1 MDTPIK
7 EKEKDM
13 ENIES
18 GVQTFYFEYKQIKIK
33 VINNEP
39 YFCLED
45 VCEILKIKDTK
56 RAKARLDEQGVCD
69 VMTFT
74 SSGFQKK
81 DFISETNLYRLIF
94 KSHRL
99 ENIKFAVW
107 ITSEVL
113 PIFTRNKIAKEL
125 IKDIEV
131 LRTNDLEKLRER
143 NSLKWLT
150 TKFKYSILK
159 ITKLEH

>member
-1 MDTPIK
+1 MD
-7 EKEKDM
+7 
-13 ENIES
+13 NIES
-18 GVQTFYFEYKQIKIK
+18 GIQTFYFEHNRIQMMAIGSD
-33 VINNEP
+33 P
-39 YFCLED
+39 YFSLED

-56 RAKARLDEQGVCD
+56 RAKTRLDEQGVCD
-69 VMTFT
+69 AMTLT

-107 ITSEVL
+107 MTSEVL

-125 IKDIEV
+125 IRDIEA

-150 TKFKYSILK
+150 TMISKHLFLWLA
-159 ITKLEH
+159 KLEY

>member
-1 MDTPIK
+1 
-7 EKEKDM
+7 M

-18 GVQTFYFEYKQIKIK
+18 GVQTLYFEYNRIQMIAIGSS
-33 VINNEP
+33 P
-39 YFCLED
+39 YFNLED

-56 RAKARLDEQGVCD
+56 RAKTRLDEQGVCD
-69 VMTFT
+69 AMTLT

-107 ITSEVL
+107 MTSEVL

-125 IKDIEV
+125 IKNIEV
-131 LRTNDLEKLRER
+131 LRTNDLEELRER
-143 NSLKWLT
+143 NSLK
-150 TKFKYSILK
+150 
-159 ITKLEH
+159 

>member
-1 MDTPIK
+1 MD
-7 EKEKDM
+7 
-13 ENIES
+13 NIES
-18 GVQTFYFEYKQIKIK
+18 GIQTFYFEHNRIQMMAIGSD
-33 VINNEP
+33 P
-39 YFCLED
+39 YFSLED

-56 RAKARLDEQGVCD
+56 RAKTRLDEQGVCD
-69 VMTFT
+69 AMTFT

-107 ITSEVL
+107 MTSEVL

-150 TKFKYSILK
+150 IMKFKYSILK
-159 ITKLEH
+159 TTKLEH

>member
-1 MDTPIK
+1 MVLTPA
-7 EKEKDM
+7 EKSKGEKDM

-18 GVQTFYFEYKQIKIK
+18 GVQTFYFEYNRIQMTAIGSD
-33 VINNEP
+33 P
-39 YFCLED
+39 YFNLED

-94 KSHRL
+94 GSHRR

-107 ITSEVL
+107 MTSEVL
-113 PIFTRNKIAKEL
+113 PIFTRNKIAKKL
-125 IKDIEV
+125 IKDIEE

-143 NSLKWLT
+143 NGLK
-150 TKFKYSILK
+150 
-159 ITKLEH
+159 

>member
-1 MDTPIK
+1 MD
-7 EKEKDM
+7 
-13 ENIES
+13 NIES
-18 GVQTFYFEYKQIKIK
+18 GIQTFYFEHNRIQMMAIGSD
-33 VINNEP
+33 P
-39 YFCLED
+39 YFSLED

-56 RAKARLDEQGVCD
+56 RAKTRLDEQGVCD
-69 VMTFT
+69 AMTFT

-107 ITSEVL
+107 VMSEVL
-113 PIFTRNKIAKEL
+113 PVFIRNKVAKKL
-125 IKDIEV
+125 IKDLEK
-131 LRTNDLEKLRER
+131 LRDEDLEELRER